1 MYRIGEFLANSDYKM
16 TYLCKLKMD
25 LYMVTILQKNRNE
38 EVEKMPEQHIK
49 GDADVIVLEK
59 GNQHLTSQECDILGE
74 IANISFGSASTVLST
89 ILNKQV
95 SITAPHV
102 EMIDLYDAR
111 EIEVP
116 HVVLNIHFTKGLD
129 MENLLVL
136 QQDVALAIS
145 DLMMMGTGEVEEG
158 KELGELELSAVQE
171 AMNQMMGLAATSM
184 SEFFQDTVD
193 MSPPT
198 IQVVKLIEEMEKI
211 SDIDGNHTIVK
222 VSFDLKIENL
232 FNSKL
237 VQIVSVEHAKQM
249 VNKLLQLSDDIEQD
263 VMDGQTE
270 IDEKQVIEALAVKEQ
285 LTQEEKDVLGEIANI
300 SIGSASTVLSALLN
314 QSVTISTPNVETISV
329 RHYDGVPIP
338 FVILNVDF
346 VEGLKNE
353 NVFVFTKDVALTM
366 FDLMMMG
373 TGEVDLERELGE
385 LELSGIKEIMN
396 QMMGHAAT
404 AMSEMF
410 MEKMDITPPE
420 VKFVTLKEEMVHIGK
435 RMDWNELVQITFNI
449 EIGDLVYS
457 KMYQILPI
465 LEAKEMVRRLL
476 YPMIE
481 EEEVVEE
488 EEIPVLIAQ
497 PIEFQEIKKNDLV
510 YMDASILQNVEVN
523 VKFVFGSTMR
533 TIQDILS
540 LHDND
545 AVVLDEDIDEP
556 IQIYINDIL
565 VAYGEIVNVD
575 GFFGVKVTKSL

>member
-1 MYRIGEFLANSDYKM
+1 
-16 TYLCKLKMD
+16 
-25 LYMVTILQKNRNE
+25 
-38 EVEKMPEQHIK
+38 MPEQHTK
-49 GDADVIVLEK
+49 GDTSTIVLEK
-59 GNQHLTSQECDILGE
+59 ENEHLTPQECDILGE

-89 ILNKQV
+89 ILNRQV
-95 SITAPHV
+95 SITAPRIELV
-102 EMIDLYDAR
+102 DLYDSR
-111 EIEVP
+111 DVEVP

-136 QQDVALAIS
+136 KQDVALSIA
-145 DLMMMGTGEVEEG
+145 DLMMMGTGEVEDG

-171 AMNQMMGLAATSM
+171 AMNQMMGFAATSM

-198 IQVVKLIEEMEKI
+198 IKVVKLSEEMEKI
-211 SDIDGNHTIVK
+211 SEIDGNHTIVK
-222 VSFDLKIENL
+222 VSFDLKIDNL
-232 FNSKL
+232 VNSKL

-249 VNKLLQLSDDIEQD
+249 VNKLMQLSGGVEETDEPAE
-263 VMDGQTE
+263 VVETE
-270 IDEKQVIEALAVKEQ
+270 IVEEVEKEH

-300 SIGSASTVLSALLN
+300 SIGSASTVLSTLLN
-314 QSVTISTPNVETISV
+314 QPVTISTPNVEAINV
-329 RHYDGVPIP
+329 RHYDGVPVP

-366 FDLMMMG
+366 VDLMMMG
-373 TGEVDLERELGE
+373 TGEVDPEKELTE

-410 MEKMDITPPE
+410 QEKMDMTPPN
-420 VKFVTLKEEMVHIGK
+420 VKFVTLKEEMEYLGESMEV
-435 RMDWNELVQITFNI
+435 DELVQITFNL
-449 EIGDLVYS
+449 EIGDLLQS

-465 LEAKEMVRRLL
+465 SEAKEMVRRLL
-476 YPMIE
+476 YPMVGEEEIATEEIE
-481 EEEVVEE
+481 EEKIVEPVV
-488 EEIPVLIAQ
+488 Q
-497 PIEFQEIKKNDLV
+497 SIEFKEVKQMEPV
-510 YMDASILQNVEVN
+510 YMDTSILQNVEMN
-523 VKFVFGSTMR
+523 VKFVFGSTVK

-540 LHDND
+540 LQENE

-556 IQIYINDIL
+556 IRIYVNDVL
-565 VAYGEIVNVD
+565 VAYGELVNVD

>member
-1 MYRIGEFLANSDYKM
+1 
-16 TYLCKLKMD
+16 
-25 LYMVTILQKNRNE
+25 
-38 EVEKMPEQHIK
+38 MPEQHTN
-49 GDADVIVLEK
+49 GETSTIVLEK
-59 GNQHLTSQECDILGE
+59 ENEHLTPQECDILGE

-89 ILNKQV
+89 ILNRQV
-95 SITAPHV
+95 NITAPRV
-102 EMIDLYDAR
+102 ELVDLYDTSDV
-111 EIEVP
+111 EVP

-136 QQDVALAIS
+136 KQDVALSIA

-171 AMNQMMGLAATSM
+171 AMNQMMGFAATSM

-198 IQVVKLIEEMEKI
+198 IKVVKLSEEMEKI
-211 SDIDGNHTIVK
+211 SEITGNNTIVK
-222 VSFDLKIENL
+222 VSFDLKIDNL
-232 FNSKL
+232 VNSKL
-237 VQIVSVEHAKQM
+237 VQIVSVEHAKRM
-249 VNKLLQLSDDIEQD
+249 INKLLQLSGEVEERDEPAEL
-263 VMDGQTE
+263 VETE
-270 IDEKQVIEALAVKEQ
+270 IVEEHVEKEH

-300 SIGSASTVLSALLN
+300 SIGSASTVLSTLLN
-314 QSVTISTPNVETISV
+314 QPVTISTPNVEAINV
-329 RHYDGVPIP
+329 RHYDGVPVP

-366 FDLMMMG
+366 VDLMMMG
-373 TGEVDLERELGE
+373 TGEVDPEKELSE

-410 MEKMDITPPE
+410 QEKMDMTPPN
-420 VKFVTLKEEMVHIGK
+420 VKFVTLKEEMEYLGESMEV
-435 RMDWNELVQITFNI
+435 DELVQITFNL
-449 EIGDLVYS
+449 EIGDLLQS

-465 LEAKEMVRRLL
+465 YEAKEMVRRLL
-476 YPMIE
+476 YPMVEEQEEIVPEEIE
-481 EEEVVEE
+481 EEEIAAPVV
-488 EEIPVLIAQ
+488 Q
-497 PIEFQEIKKNDLV
+497 PIEFKEVKQIEPV
-510 YMDASILQNVEVN
+510 YMDTSILQNVEMN
-523 VKFVFGSTMR
+523 VKFVFGSTVK

-540 LHDND
+540 LQENE

-556 IQIYINDIL
+556 IRIYVNDVL
-565 VAYGEIVNVD
+565 VAYGELVNVD

>member
-1 MYRIGEFLANSDYKM
+1 
-16 TYLCKLKMD
+16 
-25 LYMVTILQKNRNE
+25 
-38 EVEKMPEQHIK
+38 MPEQHTK
-49 GDADVIVLEK
+49 GDTSTIVLEK
-59 GNQHLTSQECDILGE
+59 ENEHLTPQECDILGE

-89 ILNKQV
+89 ILNRQV
-95 SITAPHV
+95 SITAPRIELV
-102 EMIDLYDAR
+102 DLYDSSDV
-111 EIEVP
+111 EVP

-136 QQDVALAIS
+136 KQDVALSIA
-145 DLMMMGTGEVEEG
+145 DLMMMGTGEVEDG

-171 AMNQMMGLAATSM
+171 AMNQMMGFAATSM

-198 IQVVKLIEEMEKI
+198 IKVVKLSEEMEKI
-211 SDIDGNHTIVK
+211 SEIDGNQTIVK
-222 VSFDLKIENL
+222 VSFDLKIDNL
-232 FNSKL
+232 VNSKL

-249 VNKLLQLSDDIEQD
+249 INKLMQLSGGVEEQD
-263 VMDGQTE
+263 EPAEVVETE
-270 IDEKQVIEALAVKEQ
+270 IIEEQVEKEH

-300 SIGSASTVLSALLN
+300 SIGSASTVLSTLLN
-314 QSVTISTPNVETISV
+314 QPVSISTPNVEAINV
-329 RHYDGVPIP
+329 RHYDGVPVP

-366 FDLMMMG
+366 VDLMMMG
-373 TGEVDLERELGE
+373 TGEVDSEKELSE

-410 MEKMDITPPE
+410 QEKMDMTPPN
-420 VKFVTLKEEMVHIGK
+420 VKFVTLKEEMEYLGESMKV
-435 RMDWNELVQITFNI
+435 DELVQITFNL
-449 EIGDLVYS
+449 EIGDLLQS

-465 LEAKEMVRRLL
+465 SEAKEMVRRLL
-476 YPMIE
+476 YPMME
-481 EEEVVEE
+481 EE
-488 EEIPVLIAQ
+488 EEIVTEEIEEEKVVEPVVQ
-497 PIEFQEIKKNDLV
+497 PIEFKEVKQMEPV
-510 YMDASILQNVEVN
+510 YMDTSILQNVEMN
-523 VKFVFGSTMR
+523 VKFVFGSTVK

-540 LHDND
+540 LQENE

-556 IQIYINDIL
+556 IRIYVNDVL
-565 VAYGEIVNVD
+565 VAYGELVNVD

>member
-1 MYRIGEFLANSDYKM
+1 
-16 TYLCKLKMD
+16 
-25 LYMVTILQKNRNE
+25 
-38 EVEKMPEQHIK
+38 MPEQHTK
-49 GDADVIVLEK
+49 GDTGTIVLEK
-59 GNQHLTSQECDILGE
+59 ENEHLTPQECDILGE

-89 ILNKQV
+89 ILNRQV
-95 SITAPHV
+95 SITAPQV
-102 EMIDLYDAR
+102 ELVDLYDTSDV
-111 EIEVP
+111 EIP

-136 QQDVALAIS
+136 QQDVALSIA

-171 AMNQMMGLAATSM
+171 AMNQMMGFAATSM

-198 IQVVKLIEEMEKI
+198 IKIVKLKEEMEKI
-211 SDIDGNHTIVK
+211 SSINGSNIIVK
-222 VSFDLKIENL
+222 VSFELKIDNL
-232 FNSKL
+232 INSKL
-237 VQIVSVEHAKQM
+237 VQIVSVEHAKRM
-249 VNKLLQLSDDIEQD
+249 INKLLQLSGGVEE
-263 VMDGQTE
+263 E
-270 IDEKQVIEALAVKEQ
+270 IDEQAEVQETEIVEEHVEKEQ

-300 SIGSASTVLSALLN
+300 SIGSASTVLSTLLN
-314 QSVTISTPNVETISV
+314 QPVTISTPNVEAINV
-329 RHYDGVPIP
+329 RHYEGVPVP

-366 FDLMMMG
+366 VDLMMMG
-373 TGEVDLERELGE
+373 TGEIDPEKELSE

-410 MEKMDITPPE
+410 KEKMDMTPPD
-420 VKFVTLKEEMVHIGK
+420 VKFVSLKEEMEYLGESMEV
-435 RMDWNELVQITFNI
+435 DELVQITFNL
-449 EIGDLVYS
+449 EIGDLLQS

-465 LEAKEMVRRLL
+465 SEAKEMVRRLL
-476 YPMIE
+476 YPMVE
-481 EEEVVEE
+481 EQEEIVEVVVEE
-488 EEIPVLIAQ
+488 EEIPAPVVQ
-497 PIEFQEIKKNDLV
+497 PIEYKEVKQVEPV
-510 YMDASILQNVEVN
+510 YMDASILQNVEMN
-523 VKFVFGSTMR
+523 VKFVFGSTVR

-540 LHDND
+540 LQENE

-556 IQIYINDIL
+556 IQIYVNDVL
-565 VAYGEIVNVD
+565 VAYGELVNVD

>member
-1 MYRIGEFLANSDYKM
+1 
-16 TYLCKLKMD
+16 
-25 LYMVTILQKNRNE
+25 
-38 EVEKMPEQHIK
+38 MPEQHTK
-49 GDADVIVLEK
+49 GDTSTIVLDKEK
-59 GNQHLTSQECDILGE
+59 ELLTPQECDILGE

-89 ILNKQV
+89 ILNRQV

-102 EMIDLYDAR
+102 ELVDLYDTSDV
-111 EIEVP
+111 EVP

-136 QQDVALAIS
+136 QQDVALSIA

-171 AMNQMMGLAATSM
+171 AMNQMMGFAATSM

-198 IQVVKLIEEMEKI
+198 IKVVKLSEEMEKI
-211 SDIDGNHTIVK
+211 SGITGNNTIVK
-222 VSFDLKIENL
+222 VSFDLKIDNL
-232 FNSKL
+232 VNSKL
-237 VQIVSVEHAKQM
+237 VQIVPVEHTKQM
-249 VNKLLQLSDDIEQD
+249 INKLLQLSGEEQD
-263 VMDGQTE
+263 EPAEVVEAE
-270 IDEKQVIEALAVKEQ
+270 IVEEHVEKEQ

-300 SIGSASTVLSALLN
+300 SIGSASTVLSTLLN
-314 QSVTISTPNVETISV
+314 QPVTISTPNVEAINV
-329 RHYDGVPIP
+329 RHYDGVPVP

-366 FDLMMMG
+366 VDLMMMG
-373 TGEVDLERELGE
+373 TGEIDPEKELSE

-410 MEKMDITPPE
+410 KEKMDMTPPD
-420 VKFVTLKEEMVHIGK
+420 VKFVTLKEEMEYLGEAMEV
-435 RMDWNELVQITFNI
+435 DELVQITFNL
-449 EIGDLVYS
+449 EIGDLLQS

-465 LEAKEMVRRLL
+465 SEAKEMVRRLL
-476 YPMIE
+476 YPMVEAEEEIVE
-481 EEEVVEE
+481 EEIEEEVVE
-488 EEIPVLIAQ
+488 PVVQ
-497 PIEFQEIKKNDLV
+497 PIEFKEVKQIEPV
-510 YMDASILQNVEVN
+510 YMDTSILQNVEMN
-523 VKFVFGSTMR
+523 VKFVFGSTVK

-540 LHDND
+540 LQENE

-556 IQIYINDIL
+556 IRIYVNDVL
-565 VAYGEIVNVD
+565 VAYGELVNVD

>member
-1 MYRIGEFLANSDYKM
+1 
-16 TYLCKLKMD
+16 
-25 LYMVTILQKNRNE
+25 
-38 EVEKMPEQHIK
+38 MPEQHTN
-49 GDADVIVLEK
+49 GETSTIVLEK
-59 GNQHLTSQECDILGE
+59 ENEHLTLQECDILGE

-89 ILNKQV
+89 ILNRQV
-95 SITAPHV
+95 NITAPRV
-102 EMIDLYDAR
+102 ELVDLYDTSDV
-111 EIEVP
+111 EVP

-136 QQDVALAIS
+136 KQDVALSIA

-171 AMNQMMGLAATSM
+171 AMNQMMGFAATSM

-198 IQVVKLIEEMEKI
+198 IKVVKLSEEMEKI
-211 SDIDGNHTIVK
+211 SEITGNNTIVK
-222 VSFDLKIENL
+222 VSFDLKIDNL
-232 FNSKL
+232 VNSKL
-237 VQIVSVEHAKQM
+237 VQIVSVEHAKRM
-249 VNKLLQLSDDIEQD
+249 INKLLQLSGEVEERDEPAEL
-263 VMDGQTE
+263 VETE
-270 IDEKQVIEALAVKEQ
+270 IVEEHVEKEY

-300 SIGSASTVLSALLN
+300 SIGSASTVLSTLLN
-314 QSVTISTPNVETISV
+314 QPVTISTPNVEAINV
-329 RHYDGVPIP
+329 RHYDGVPVP

-366 FDLMMMG
+366 VDLMMMG
-373 TGEVDLERELGE
+373 TGEVDPEKELSE

-410 MEKMDITPPE
+410 QEKMDMTPPN
-420 VKFVTLKEEMVHIGK
+420 VKFVTLKEEMEYLGESMEV
-435 RMDWNELVQITFNI
+435 DELVQITFNL
-449 EIGDLVYS
+449 EIGDLLQS

-465 LEAKEMVRRLL
+465 SEAKEMVRRLL
-476 YPMIE
+476 YPMVEEQEEITPEEIE
-481 EEEVVEE
+481 EEEIAAPVV
-488 EEIPVLIAQ
+488 Q
-497 PIEFQEIKKNDLV
+497 PIEFKEVKQIEPV
-510 YMDASILQNVEVN
+510 YMDTSILQNVEMN
-523 VKFVFGSTMR
+523 VKFVFGSTVK

-540 LHDND
+540 LQENE

-556 IQIYINDIL
+556 IRIYVNDVL
-565 VAYGEIVNVD
+565 VAYGELVNVD

>member
-1 MYRIGEFLANSDYKM
+1 
-16 TYLCKLKMD
+16 
-25 LYMVTILQKNRNE
+25 
-38 EVEKMPEQHIK
+38 MPEQHTK
-49 GDADVIVLEK
+49 GDTSTIVLEK
-59 GNQHLTSQECDILGE
+59 ENEHLTPQECDILGE

-89 ILNKQV
+89 ILNRQV
-95 SITAPHV
+95 SITAPRIELV
-102 EMIDLYDAR
+102 DLYDSSDV
-111 EIEVP
+111 EVP

-136 QQDVALAIS
+136 KQDVALSIA
-145 DLMMMGTGEVEEG
+145 DLMMMGTGEVEDG

-171 AMNQMMGLAATSM
+171 AMNQMMGFAATSM

-198 IQVVKLIEEMEKI
+198 IKVVKLSEEMEKI
-211 SDIDGNHTIVK
+211 SEIDGNQTIVK
-222 VSFDLKIENL
+222 VSFDLKIDNL
-232 FNSKL
+232 VNSKL

-249 VNKLLQLSDDIEQD
+249 INKLMQLSGEVEEQD
-263 VMDGQTE
+263 EPAEVVETE
-270 IDEKQVIEALAVKEQ
+270 IVEEQVEKEH

-300 SIGSASTVLSALLN
+300 SIGSASTVLSTLLN
-314 QSVTISTPNVETISV
+314 QPVTISTPNVESINV
-329 RHYDGVPIP
+329 RHYDGVPVP

-366 FDLMMMG
+366 VDLMMMG
-373 TGEVDLERELGE
+373 TGEVDPEKELSE

-410 MEKMDITPPE
+410 QEKMDMTPPN
-420 VKFVTLKEEMVHIGK
+420 VKFVTLKEEMEYLGESMKV
-435 RMDWNELVQITFNI
+435 DELVQITFNL
-449 EIGDLVYS
+449 EIGDLLQS

-465 LEAKEMVRRLL
+465 SEAKEMVRRLL
-476 YPMIE
+476 YPI
-481 EEEVVEE
+481 VEE
-488 EEIPVLIAQ
+488 EEIVTEEIEEEKVVEPVVQ
-497 PIEFQEIKKNDLV
+497 PIEFKEVKQMEPV
-510 YMDASILQNVEVN
+510 YMDTSILQNVEMN
-523 VKFVFGSTMR
+523 VKFVFGSTVK

-540 LHDND
+540 LQENE

-556 IQIYINDIL
+556 IRIYVNDVL
-565 VAYGEIVNVD
+565 VAYGELVNVD

>member
-1 MYRIGEFLANSDYKM
+1 
-16 TYLCKLKMD
+16 
-25 LYMVTILQKNRNE
+25 
-38 EVEKMPEQHIK
+38 MPEQHTK
-49 GDADVIVLEK
+49 GDTSTIVLEK
-59 GNQHLTSQECDILGE
+59 ENEHLTPQECDILGE

-89 ILNKQV
+89 ILNRQV
-95 SITAPHV
+95 SITAPRIELV
-102 EMIDLYDAR
+102 DLYDSR
-111 EIEVP
+111 DVEVP

-136 QQDVALAIS
+136 KQDVALSIA
-145 DLMMMGTGEVEEG
+145 DLMMMGTGEVEDG

-171 AMNQMMGLAATSM
+171 AMNQMMGFAATSM

-198 IQVVKLIEEMEKI
+198 IKVVKLSEEMEKI
-211 SDIDGNHTIVK
+211 SEIDGNHTIVK
-222 VSFDLKIENL
+222 VSFDLKIDNL
-232 FNSKL
+232 VNSKL

-249 VNKLLQLSDDIEQD
+249 VNKLMQLSGGVEETDEPAE
-263 VMDGQTE
+263 VVETE
-270 IDEKQVIEALAVKEQ
+270 IVEVVETEIVEEVEKEH

-300 SIGSASTVLSALLN
+300 SIGSASTVLSTLLN
-314 QSVTISTPNVETISV
+314 QPVTISTPNVEAINV
-329 RHYDGVPIP
+329 RHYDGVPVP

-366 FDLMMMG
+366 VDLMMMG
-373 TGEVDLERELGE
+373 TGEVDPEKELTE

-410 MEKMDITPPE
+410 QEKMDMTPPN
-420 VKFVTLKEEMVHIGK
+420 VKFVTLKEEMEYLGESMEV
-435 RMDWNELVQITFNI
+435 DELVQITFNL
-449 EIGDLVYS
+449 EIGDLLQS

-465 LEAKEMVRRLL
+465 SEAKEMVRRLL
-476 YPMIE
+476 YPM
-481 EEEVVEE
+481 VEE
-488 EEIPVLIAQ
+488 EEIATEEIEEEKIVEPVVQ
-497 PIEFQEIKKNDLV
+497 PIEFKEVKQMEPV
-510 YMDASILQNVEVN
+510 YMDTSILQNVEMN
-523 VKFVFGSTMR
+523 VKFVFGSTVK

-540 LHDND
+540 LQENE

-556 IQIYINDIL
+556 IRIYVNDVL
-565 VAYGEIVNVD
+565 VAYGELVNVD

>member
-1 MYRIGEFLANSDYKM
+1 
-16 TYLCKLKMD
+16 
-25 LYMVTILQKNRNE
+25 
-38 EVEKMPEQHIK
+38 MPEQHTK
-49 GDADVIVLEK
+49 GDTSTIVLEK
-59 GNQHLTSQECDILGE
+59 ENEHLTPQECDILGE

-89 ILNKQV
+89 ILNRQV
-95 SITAPHV
+95 SITAPRIELV
-102 EMIDLYDAR
+102 DLYDSR
-111 EIEVP
+111 DVEVP

-136 QQDVALAIS
+136 KQDVALSIA
-145 DLMMMGTGEVEEG
+145 DLMMMGTGEVEDG

-171 AMNQMMGLAATSM
+171 AMNQMMGFAATSM

-198 IQVVKLIEEMEKI
+198 INVVKLSEEMEKI
-211 SDIDGNHTIVK
+211 SEIDGNHTIVK
-222 VSFDLKIENL
+222 VSFDLKIDNL
-232 FNSKL
+232 VNSKL

-249 VNKLLQLSDDIEQD
+249 VNKLMQLSGGVEEKDEPAE
-263 VMDGQTE
+263 VVETE
-270 IDEKQVIEALAVKEQ
+270 IVEEQVEKEH

-300 SIGSASTVLSALLN
+300 SIGSASTVLSTLLN
-314 QSVTISTPNVETISV
+314 QPVTISTPNVEAINV
-329 RHYDGVPIP
+329 RHYDGVPVP

-366 FDLMMMG
+366 VDLMMMG
-373 TGEVDLERELGE
+373 TGEVDPEKELTE

-410 MEKMDITPPE
+410 QEKMDMTPPN
-420 VKFVTLKEEMVHIGK
+420 VKFVTLKEEMEYLGESMEV
-435 RMDWNELVQITFNI
+435 DELVQITFNL
-449 EIGDLVYS
+449 EIGDLLQS

-465 LEAKEMVRRLL
+465 SEAKEMVRRLL
-476 YPMIE
+476 YPM
-481 EEEVVEE
+481 VEE
-488 EEIPVLIAQ
+488 EEIATEEIEEEKIVEPVVQ
-497 PIEFQEIKKNDLV
+497 PIEFKEVKQMEPV
-510 YMDASILQNVEVN
+510 YMDTSILQNVEMN
-523 VKFVFGSTMR
+523 VKFVFGSTVK

-540 LHDND
+540 LQENE

-556 IQIYINDIL
+556 IRIYVNDVL
-565 VAYGEIVNVD
+565 VAYGELVNVD

>member
-1 MYRIGEFLANSDYKM
+1 
-16 TYLCKLKMD
+16 
-25 LYMVTILQKNRNE
+25 
-38 EVEKMPEQHIK
+38 MPEQHTK
-49 GDADVIVLEK
+49 GDTSTIVLEK
-59 GNQHLTSQECDILGE
+59 ENEHLTPQECDILGE

-89 ILNKQV
+89 ILNRQV
-95 SITAPHV
+95 SITAPRIELV
-102 EMIDLYDAR
+102 DLYDSR
-111 EIEVP
+111 DVEVP

-136 QQDVALAIS
+136 KQDVALSIA
-145 DLMMMGTGEVEEG
+145 DLMMMGTGEVEDG

-171 AMNQMMGLAATSM
+171 AMNQMMGFAATSM

-198 IQVVKLIEEMEKI
+198 INVVKLSEEMEKI
-211 SDIDGNHTIVK
+211 SEIDGNHTIVK
-222 VSFDLKIENL
+222 VSFDLKIDNL
-232 FNSKL
+232 VNSKL

-249 VNKLLQLSDDIEQD
+249 VNKLMQLSGGVEEKDEPAE
-263 VMDGQTE
+263 VVETE
-270 IDEKQVIEALAVKEQ
+270 IVEEVEKEH

-300 SIGSASTVLSALLN
+300 SIGSASTVLSTLLN
-314 QSVTISTPNVETISV
+314 QPVTISTPNVEAINV
-329 RHYDGVPIP
+329 RHYDGVPVP

-366 FDLMMMG
+366 VDLMMMG
-373 TGEVDLERELGE
+373 TGEVDPEKELTE

-410 MEKMDITPPE
+410 QEKMDMTPPN
-420 VKFVTLKEEMVHIGK
+420 VKFVTLKEEMEYLGESMEV
-435 RMDWNELVQITFNI
+435 DELVQITFNL
-449 EIGDLVYS
+449 EIGDLLQS

-465 LEAKEMVRRLL
+465 SEAKEMVRRLL
-476 YPMIE
+476 YPMV
-481 EEEVVEE
+481 EEEVVTEEIEE
-488 EEIPVLIAQ
+488 EKIVEPVVQ
-497 PIEFQEIKKNDLV
+497 PIEFKEVKQMEPV
-510 YMDASILQNVEVN
+510 YMDTSILQKVEMN
-523 VKFVFGSTMR
+523 VKFVFGSTVK

-540 LHDND
+540 LQENE

-556 IQIYINDIL
+556 IRIYVNDVL
-565 VAYGEIVNVD
+565 VAYGELVNVD

>member
-1 MYRIGEFLANSDYKM
+1 
-16 TYLCKLKMD
+16 
-25 LYMVTILQKNRNE
+25 
-38 EVEKMPEQHIK
+38 MPEQHTK
-49 GDADVIVLEK
+49 GDTGTIVLEK
-59 GNQHLTSQECDILGE
+59 ENEHLTPQECDILGE

-89 ILNKQV
+89 ILNRQV
-95 SITAPHV
+95 SITAPQV
-102 EMIDLYDAR
+102 ELVDLYDTSDV
-111 EIEVP
+111 EIP

-136 QQDVALAIS
+136 QQDVALSIA

-171 AMNQMMGLAATSM
+171 AMNQMMGFAATSM

-198 IQVVKLIEEMEKI
+198 IKIVKLKEEMEKI
-211 SDIDGNHTIVK
+211 SSINGSNIIVK
-222 VSFDLKIENL
+222 VSFELKIDNL
-232 FNSKL
+232 INSKL
-237 VQIVSVEHAKQM
+237 VQIVSVEHAKRM
-249 VNKLLQLSDDIEQD
+249 INKLLQLSGGVEE
-263 VMDGQTE
+263 E
-270 IDEKQVIEALAVKEQ
+270 IDEQAEVQETEIVEEHVEKEQ

-300 SIGSASTVLSALLN
+300 SIGSASTVLSTLLN
-314 QSVTISTPNVETISV
+314 QPVTISTPNVEAINV
-329 RHYDGVPIP
+329 RHYEGVPVP

-366 FDLMMMG
+366 VDLMMMG
-373 TGEVDLERELGE
+373 TGEIDPEKELSE

-410 MEKMDITPPE
+410 KEKMDMTPPD
-420 VKFVTLKEEMVHIGK
+420 VKFVSLKEEMEYLGESMEV
-435 RMDWNELVQITFNI
+435 DELVQITFNL
-449 EIGDLVYS
+449 EIGDLLQS

-465 LEAKEMVRRLL
+465 SEAKEMVRRLL
-476 YPMIE
+476 YPMVE
-481 EEEVVEE
+481 EQEEIVEEVVEE
-488 EEIPVLIAQ
+488 EEIPAPVVQ
-497 PIEFQEIKKNDLV
+497 PIEYKEVKQVEPV
-510 YMDASILQNVEVN
+510 YMDASILQNVEMN
-523 VKFVFGSTMR
+523 VKFVFGSTVR

-540 LHDND
+540 LQENE

-556 IQIYINDIL
+556 IQIYVNDVL
-565 VAYGEIVNVD
+565 VAYGELVNVD